1 MQISAGE
8 AAGLRRDIEATWAE
22 TADVY
27 VRGAGGQYTS
37 LVKTGLRCTLT
48 MLGRQRENAAS
59 MQDRAEFATMRILKW
74 DYSYTMPDNAQIEIG
89 GRRWNPRKDTIILRQ
104 ARPGS
109 EPLYWM
115 ADVVRVP

>member
-8 AAGLRRDIEATWAE
+8 AAGLRRDIEGTWAE

-37 LVKTGLRCTLT
+37 LVKSGLRCSLT
-48 MLGRQRENAAS
+48 MLNIQNATS
-59 MQDRAEFATMRILKW
+59 MQDRAELATLRQLKW